1 MKRKTLDIMFS
12 VGGLV
17 LAGLLLIAGL
27 VLSSNASFAKTYVHD
42 QMVDQAITFKAA
54 DALTADE
61 KTVPCLTTYAGQQLL
76 TGKQAEC
83 QAKLIGLHMSNMGKG
98 VYGDKYLGL
107 SYAEL
112 GSAQAPLRTA
122 VTDAN
127 KVLAAAN
134 EKVTV
139 AKANAD
145 PNLANLQKDA
155 ATAQTAADAKAKEL
169 ADVTAQRESVFKGE
183 SLRGVLLT
191 AYGFSELGG
200 KAGQAAI
207 IAYLAAAL
215 MLLLSV
221 FGFIHAMVTPGTK
234 AFAAPER
241 SESKPMVRA

>member
-1 MKRKTLDIMFS
+1 MKRRTLDVMFS

-27 VLSSNASFAKTYVHD
+27 VLSSNASFASTYVHD
-42 QMVDQAITFKAA
+42 QMVEQAITFKAV

-61 KTVPCLTTYAGQQLL
+61 KKIECLTTYAGQQLL

-112 GSAQAPLRTA
+112 GAAQAPLRAA
-122 VTDAN
+122 VTETGKA
-127 KVLAAAN
+127 LAAAN

-139 AKANAD
+139 AKAKGD
-145 PNLANLQKDA
+145 PALSTLEKEA
-155 ATAQTAADAKAKEL
+155 AAAQTAADAKAKEL

-191 AYGFSELGG
+191 AYGFSELGA
-200 KAGQAAI
+200 KAGQAAL

-215 MLLLSV
+215 MLLLSI
-221 FGFIHAMVTPGTK
+221 FGFIHAKVTPGTE
-234 AFAAPER
+234 AFAAPDRVER
-241 SESKPMVRA
+241 KPMVNA